1 MSGWLWV
8 GIVGEWVGTCVDGYV
23 CRVRVCG
30 WVNEWWLWV
39 GIVGE
44 WVGTCVDGYV

>member
-30 WVNEWWLWV
+30 WVNERVVV
-39 GIVGE
+39 G
-44 WVGTCVDGYV
+44 GYSK